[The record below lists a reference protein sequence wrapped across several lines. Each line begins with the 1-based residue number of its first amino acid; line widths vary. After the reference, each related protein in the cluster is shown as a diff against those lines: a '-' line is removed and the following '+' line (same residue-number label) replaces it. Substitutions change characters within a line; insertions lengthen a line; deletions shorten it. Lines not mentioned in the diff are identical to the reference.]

1 MAAVGEEVGLGRHP
15 GVVQGGEHLQAVL
28 HGDAV
33 VLHGVPQKGRA
44 GVLGDVLV
52 QGEILVAGGAGLAA
66 ADVAQ
71 GHHVGMLVRG
81 DDRVAQNHGVGPVLA
96 AVVVIVPQKFL
107 IVPQGAQRGRQVP
120 TGGEPAHGHAL
131 RVHPVVRRLLPD
143 EPEGF
148 GELFQGLEI
157 LCLLPGGVDQR
168 EHLVSPGEEP

>member
-1 MAAVGEEVGLGRHP
+1 M
-15 GVVQGGEHLQAVL
+15 QGGEHLQAVL

-66 ADVAQ
+66 ADVAD
-71 GHHVGMLVRG
+71 GALVGKFVGG
-81 DDRVAQNHGVGPVLA
+81 DDRVAQNHGVGPVLTA
-96 AVVVIVPQKFL
+96 VVIVVLQKRRV
-107 IVPQGAQRGRQVP
+107 VPQRAQGGRQVP
-120 TGGEPAHGHAL
+120 AGGEPAHGHAL
-131 RVHPVVRRLLPD
+131 RVHPVVRGLLPD